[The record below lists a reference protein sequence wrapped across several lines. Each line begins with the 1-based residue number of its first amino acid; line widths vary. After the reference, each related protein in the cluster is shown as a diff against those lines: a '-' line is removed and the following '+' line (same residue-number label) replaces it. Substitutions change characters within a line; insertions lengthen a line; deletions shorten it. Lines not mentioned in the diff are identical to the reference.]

1 MSTLLVCIS
10 HRYRYLYS
18 ILTKLT
24 VLSFQE
30 RQDLLKG
37 NENDYEM
44 GLDGDDA
51 WEDVEDADVMLSI
64 PPPGEEGLF
73 LSHAGGESTL
83 QQIFEDSMSKRY
95 RDLSDKCTLLMFS
108 QETARLSNTTRSCG
122 APNAAM
128 ESPVTRSC
136 RCFSFVE
143 VPRPLHFTS

>member
-95 RDLSDKCTLLMFS
+95 RDLSDK
-108 QETARLSNTTRSCG
+108 
-122 APNAAM
+122 
-128 ESPVTRSC
+128 
-136 RCFSFVE
+136 
-143 VPRPLHFTS
+143 